1 VANEVLISSG
11 NNPKINASL
20 HPKTSEL
27 EGVTVRVRKDE
38 PLNTMATLSSRQFTV
53 EETQRYA
60 GGLND
65 PARLASS
72 FAGVAIPSI
81 TSNGISVRGNSP
93 GGLLWQIEGVEVPN
107 PNHFANLTVTG
118 GGFLTAISNQMM
130 ANSDFH
136 TGAFPAEYGNATS
149 GVFDIKMRNGSNT
162 NRSYTL
168 QAGLIGV
175 DFSTEG
181 PFKRGGKS
189 SYLMNYRNSTMA
201 LMAPIL
207 PDNTGILK
215 YQDLAFKTHFPT
227 SKAGTFSFWGIGALD
242 GQEMEAADSLDWE
255 MDADRDNSETGLY
268 MFASGVSH
276 QIRLG
281 TQTFLNSAV
290 AVTGS
295 GLSHE
300 EHRVGYD
307 EAMRPQSDVSN
318 DKYRITAQTNLNH
331 HFSKKH
337 SNRTGIKYSHL
348 GYNIQISQSPEE
360 GALPVTLASQNDN
373 SGLLQ
378 FYTQSKA
385 AFGKRFTLNAGV
397 HTQWFLLND
406 SYSIEPRAGLKYQIN
421 PSQSIAFAYGRHSRI
436 EDIKVYFVEKNQLH
450 PNKSL
455 ELMKSDHFV
464 LAYNLKL
471 NEYHRLTVE
480 PYYQM
485 LHDVPVSPDSYIS
498 TVNFEEEIFFNDVL
512 VNEGTGHNVG
522 IDVTLERFLHKGFYY
537 LVTASVFDSKYT
549 DANNIERNTRFNRN
563 YVFNILAGK
572 EWKVGEDD
580 NNLLSA
586 NIRLNYMG
594 GNRKEPVNRSL
605 SLAAKDIIYGESE
618 GNRAFEEQFAD
629 QPILSFTVSYRR
641 NKLSHAS
648 VWSLQIMN
656 VLGTEEFETDYY
668 NLKSGDIDSRYAGI
682 MVPELSYKIMF

>member
-1 VANEVLISSG
+1 MKKAIIFFTVILISSGLFAQTITRNLQGQVADAQTQQPLPYASIIVLDTDPVIGTASDLDGSFTLENVPVGRQSIRISMIGYETYVANEILISSG
-11 NNPKINASL
+11 NNPTINAKL
-20 HPKTSEL
+20 HPKTAEL

-93 GGLLWQIEGVEVPN
+93 AGLLWQIEGVEVPN

-149 GVFDIKMRNGSNT
+149 GVFDIKLRNGSNT
-162 NRSYTL
+162 TRSYTL

-181 PFKRGGKS
+181 PFKTGGKS

-207 PDNTGILK
+207 PENTGILK

-227 SKAGTFSFWGIGALD
+227 NKAGTFSFWGIGALD
-242 GQEMEAADSLDWE
+242 GQEMEAADSIDWE

-281 TQTFLNSAV
+281 TQTFLNSAM

-300 EHRVGYD
+300 EHRVGYN
-307 EAMRPQSDVSN
+307 EEVRPQSDVSN

-348 GYNIQISQSPEE
+348 GYNINISQAQQE
-360 GALPVTLASQNDN
+360 GGLPVTLASQNDN

-378 FYTQSKA
+378 FHSQSKLEL
-385 AFGKRFTLNAGV
+385 GNRFTLNAGI
-397 HTQWFLLND
+397 HAQWFLLND
-406 SYSIEPRAGLKYQIN
+406 SYSVEPRAGLKYQVN

-436 EDIKVYFVEKNQLH
+436 EDLKVYF
-450 PNKSL
+450 
-455 ELMKSDHFV
+455 
-464 LAYNLKL
+464 
-471 NEYHRLTVE
+471 
-480 PYYQM
+480 
-485 LHDVPVSPDSYIS
+485 
-498 TVNFEEEIFFNDVL
+498 
-512 VNEGTGHNVG
+512 
-522 IDVTLERFLHKGFYY
+522 
-537 LVTASVFDSKYT
+537 
-549 DANNIERNTRFNRN
+549 
-563 YVFNILAGK
+563 
-572 EWKVGEDD
+572 
-580 NNLLSA
+580 
-586 NIRLNYMG
+586 
-594 GNRKEPVNRSL
+594 
-605 SLAAKDIIYGESE
+605 
-618 GNRAFEEQFAD
+618 
-629 QPILSFTVSYRR
+629 
-641 NKLSHAS
+641 
-648 VWSLQIMN
+648 
-656 VLGTEEFETDYY
+656 
-668 NLKSGDIDSRYAGI
+668 
-682 MVPELSYKIMF
+682 